1 MLEPENVSKESGIVW
16 HHFQET
22 PMPISTYLIA
32 FVVSDFTNLSSS
44 DGFYSTWQRE
54 AAIGQAQ
61 YSIEVTPRLMSAL
74 EAYTGLEYFL
84 PKLDQVAVPDFDAGA
99 MENWGLITYREQ
111 LILYVEGVS
120 RAMDKQN
127 VATIIAHELAH
138 KWFGNLVSPKWWKYL
153 WLNEGF
159 ATFFEYFTTASV
171 ETSWRLDHQFVPYAV
186 QSALSSDSLQSSHPM
201 TVDVGSPNEISAIFS
216 TVSYSKAGSVI
227 RMIEHCLTPETFRQ
241 GISQYVANHGNQTAE
256 PDYLFRA
263 LQEQYENEV
272 ESPGF
277 DVKTVLDTWST
288 QKGYPVI
295 TVTRN
300 YSQGQ
305 TTVQQERFLRNMSES
320 PTDTHDY
327 KCSLVD
333 VSAASNEWI
342 LFNIQETGFYRVN
355 YDARNW
361 ALLTNY
367 LNSESF
373 TNIHVLNRAQLL
385 DDAFNL
391 ARAGVL
397 NYGTALS
404 LTKYL
409 SRETDYIPW
418 YSALTGFNYLDR
430 RIRGMSEY
438 DHHTFKKYVLR
449 LFETVNNTLG
459 FEEQETDSHTTKIN
473 RNLIM
478 SWLCNYEVKSCT
490 DYATREFAALM
501 NDPDSYYISP
511 NLKSVV
517 YCNGLRFG
525 GEEEWDFLWNRYL
538 NHNVNTEQVIILGVL
553 GCTKNETL
561 AHRMSLLH
569 IGEFNNVNTE
579 QVVILG
585 VLGCTKNES
594 LAHCKS
600 LSWEF
605 LAAPRMSLLHIGEF
619 NNVNTE
625 QVIILGVLGCTKNE
639 ILVHRYLRTTIT
651 ADSGVRSQDYYR
663 IYPSVYNNPY
673 GVEHAISF
681 LEENYLNIYEY
692 NNNSTSSIISVISG
706 ISDVIS
712 TQEQVDRVKE
722 FIANELSQEFDSNV
736 TTSALN
742 SLRTAENNLLWLN
755 TYGSTIMTWIKQQD
769 YRLPTGIVP
778 DNYYVVLKPNL
789 DGDTFQFEGR
799 VNILINVTE
808 NTDRITLHAD
818 DIEIDNTTIDIQSIT
833 VSAHIVVETITYDS
847 LRQFYDFK
855 LDQELVAGRRYRI
868 LLFYRGYHREDMSG
882 FYRSYYVKDNERSE
896 LEPNIEWD
904 NFEETPMP
912 ISTYLIA
919 FVVSDFVNLSS
930 SDGFYSTWQ
939 RADAISQAQYSIDVS
954 PLIMKSLENFTE
966 LDYFLPKMDQVAVP
980 DFSAG
985 AMENWGLVTYREQY
999 ILHEEGVSTSINKQ
1013 NVATIIAHEFAHKW
1027 FGNLV
1032 SPTWWRYTWLNEG
1045 FARYF
1050 EFFTTHSVE
1059 TTWRMEDQFVVRQVH
1074 TSLSSDSLESAH
1086 ALSVDV
1092 GSPSS
1097 ICGNRTA
1104 EPDDLFA
1111 ILDSQYLQDFPNR
1124 PVSVK
1129 TVMDTWTLQSGHPVI
1144 TITRNYISG
1153 ALTVTQERFYLRRS
1167 GDSTDTHDY
1176 KTWMDSASSQI
1187 TINNFGASANDWVIF
1202 NVQQIGFYRVN
1213 YDARNWALLTNY
1225 LNSESFTNIHVLNR
1239 AQLLDDAFNL
1249 ARAEILDYT
1258 TALEITKYLS
1268 RETDYIPW
1276 FSALTGFTY
1285 LDRRFR
1291 GYGDYNYTVFKS
1303 YLVGLLSTT
1312 YQTLSL
1318 EEGADDDH
1326 TTKLNRNL
1334 ILTWLCNYGVED
1346 CTNMAKSE
1354 FNKLLLDSEYRVTPD
1369 LKTVVYC
1376 NALRYGGEEEWN
1388 FLWNRYLTH
1397 NVNTEQVLILGVL
1410 GCTRNETLAHRYL
1423 RKTITSDSGIR
1434 SQDISS
1440 VYPSVY
1446 NNIYGVDFAINFLSQ
1461 NFRDIIE
1468 FNASVPSVVAGIAG
1482 AISSQEQLNKLEQFI
1497 NDNADELGSS
1507 TTTSA
1512 LNNIQT
1518 ARINLEWLNTHGST
1532 IMTWIKQQNYRLP
1545 THIVPYHYNVVLQPN
1560 LDDDT
1565 FQFTGR
1571 VEISFNV
1578 TETTDRVQLHADDL
1592 EIDNTTIAVEPL
1604 TIWGE
1609 FDNFTTTVDSLRH
1622 IYDIKLSDYLLTGH
1636 RYRLHLNYKG
1646 YHREDMAGFYR
1657 SYYYRNGV
1665 KRWLA
1670 STQFQATSAR
1680 RAFPCFD
1687 EPALKARFKVSVAR
1701 TPDRHVL
1708 SNMPLENSEYDDV
1721 TGLWWDHFQE
1731 TPMPMSTYLVAFV
1744 VSDFV
1749 NLTSDDGKYSTW
1761 QRSDAVDQ
1769 AQYSIDVSPSV
1780 MAALENFTELDYF
1793 LPKVDQVAIPD
1804 FSAGAMENW
1813 GLVTYRE
1820 RNILL
1825 VEGVTP
1831 FSYKRF
1837 VLQVIAHEF
1846 AHKWFGNLVSP
1857 LWWRYLWISEGFARY
1872 FQYFT
1877 PAEVEPDWRMEE
1889 QFVVDQ
1895 VHSSLI
1901 SDSLANTHAMSSD
1914 VGSPSDIRTIFGTI
1928 SYNKGLSVKTVLDT
1942 WSLQEGYPLITV
1954 SRIYDSSNIYRSVTV
1969 HQSELNFNST
1979 TTRDWLR
1986 ASQENSLITDININ
2000 STEWVIFNI
2009 QETAPSYTSIE
2020 DNGFYCHFL
2029 SADFGVLVKFLSL
2042 DDLQEPQP
2050 GTSHDPDP
2058 VPITTP
2064 PQIRL
2069 IRASNIKSVPS
2080 IKIQPTTRKSR
2091 TGSAQLITGSPY
2103 KQQLSESQKKG
2114 PLPKRNGFY
2123 RVNYDDT
2130 NWNLIISFLNSDQFT
2145 DIHVLLPLYRFLQ
2158 SFYRVNYDDTNWNLI
2173 ISHLNSDQFTDIH
2186 VLNRAQLLDDSLN
2199 LARAGI
2205 LDYNTALNL
2214 TLYLT
2219 RETDYIP
2226 WYTALSSFTFL
2237 DRRLR
2242 GLGDTEYSYFKD
2254 YVLRIMETAGQVLGL
2269 SEETNE
2275 SLVTKLHRNQI
2286 LTWQCNF
2293 GVQSCIDMASS
2304 ELVKLMDDPDNYL
2317 VAPDLKTVVYCNA
2330 LRYGGEEE
2338 WNFLWNRYLTHNVN
2352 TEQVLILGVL
2362 GCTRNETLAHSN
2374 GGVDLLATILTGI
2387 ADHVSTRDQAEEIRS
2402 FIEENQANLGTALGA
2417 SQRTLET
2424 VEENLAW
2431 LDQNGGEISNWLS
2444 VSLPSTT
2451 PAPPLTTP
2459 PGGAGSFSASVVAIT
2474 VSLIMTCVRFV

>member
-1 MLEPENVSKESGIVW
+1 
-16 HHFQET
+16 
-22 PMPISTYLIA
+22 
-32 FVVSDFTNLSSS
+32 
-44 DGFYSTWQRE
+44 
-54 AAIGQAQ
+54 
-61 YSIEVTPRLMSAL
+61 
-74 EAYTGLEYFL
+74 
-84 PKLDQVAVPDFDAGA
+84 
-99 MENWGLITYREQ
+99 
-111 LILYVEGVS
+111 
-120 RAMDKQN
+120 
-127 VATIIAHELAH
+127 
-138 KWFGNLVSPKWWKYL
+138 
-153 WLNEGF
+153 
-159 ATFFEYFTTASV
+159 
-171 ETSWRLDHQFVPYAV
+171 
-186 QSALSSDSLQSSHPM
+186 
-201 TVDVGSPNEISAIFS
+201 
-216 TVSYSKAGSVI
+216 
-227 RMIEHCLTPETFRQ
+227 
-241 GISQYVANHGNQTAE
+241 
-256 PDYLFRA
+256 
-263 LQEQYENEV
+263 
-272 ESPGF
+272 
-277 DVKTVLDTWST
+277 
-288 QKGYPVI
+288 
-295 TVTRN
+295 
-300 YSQGQ
+300 
-305 TTVQQERFLRNMSES
+305 
-320 PTDTHDY
+320 
-327 KCSLVD
+327 
-333 VSAASNEWI
+333 
-342 LFNIQETGFYRVN
+342 
-355 YDARNW
+355 
-361 ALLTNY
+361 
-367 LNSESF
+367 
-373 TNIHVLNRAQLL
+373 
-385 DDAFNL
+385 
-391 ARAGVL
+391 
-397 NYGTALS
+397 
-404 LTKYL
+404 
-409 SRETDYIPW
+409 
-418 YSALTGFNYLDR
+418 
-430 RIRGMSEY
+430 
-438 DHHTFKKYVLR
+438 
-449 LFETVNNTLG
+449 
-459 FEEQETDSHTTKIN
+459 
-473 RNLIM
+473 
-478 SWLCNYEVKSCT
+478 
-490 DYATREFAALM
+490 
-501 NDPDSYYISP
+501 
-511 NLKSVV
+511 
-517 YCNGLRFG
+517 
-525 GEEEWDFLWNRYL
+525 
-538 NHNVNTEQVIILGVL
+538 
-553 GCTKNETL
+553 
-561 AHRMSLLH
+561 
-569 IGEFNNVNTE
+569 
-579 QVVILG
+579 
-585 VLGCTKNES
+585 
-594 LAHCKS
+594 
-600 LSWEF
+600 
-605 LAAPRMSLLHIGEF
+605 
-619 NNVNTE
+619 
-625 QVIILGVLGCTKNE
+625 
-639 ILVHRYLRTTIT
+639 
-651 ADSGVRSQDYYR
+651 
-663 IYPSVYNNPY
+663 
-673 GVEHAISF
+673 
-681 LEENYLNIYEY
+681 
-692 NNNSTSSIISVISG
+692 
-706 ISDVIS
+706 
-712 TQEQVDRVKE
+712 
-722 FIANELSQEFDSNV
+722 
-736 TTSALN
+736 
-742 SLRTAENNLLWLN
+742 
-755 TYGSTIMTWIKQQD
+755 
-769 YRLPTGIVP
+769 
-778 DNYYVVLKPNL
+778 
-789 DGDTFQFEGR
+789 
-799 VNILINVTE
+799 
-808 NTDRITLHAD
+808 
-818 DIEIDNTTIDIQSIT
+818 
-833 VSAHIVVETITYDS
+833 
-847 LRQFYDFK
+847 
-855 LDQELVAGRRYRI
+855 
-868 LLFYRGYHREDMSG
+868 
-882 FYRSYYVKDNERSE
+882 
-896 LEPNIEWD
+896 
-904 NFEETPMP
+904 MP

-1050 EFFTTHSVE
+1050 EFFTTHTVE

-1092 GSPSS
+1092 GSPDS
-1097 ICGNRTA
+1097 ICGNKTA

-1111 ILDSQYLQDFPNR
+1111 NLDSQYLLDFPNR

-1176 KTWMDSASSQI
+1176 KWWVPLTYTSNTNHDFLSTTTRTWMNSASSQI
-1187 TINNFGASANDWVIF
+1187 TINNLGASANDM
-1202 NVQQIGFYRVN
+1202 GFYRVN
-1213 YDARNWALLTNY
+1213 YDAQNWALLANY

-1258 TALEITKYLS
+1258 TALEITKYL
-1268 RETDYIPW
+1268 YQ
-1276 FSALTGFTY
+1276 
-1285 LDRRFR
+1285 
-1291 GYGDYNYTVFKS
+1291 GDGLHPLS

-1354 FNKLLLDSEYRVTPD
+1354 FNKLLFDSEYRVTPD

-1423 RKTITSDSGIR
+1423 RKTITSDSRIR

-1497 NDNADELGSS
+1497 NDNAEELGSS
-1507 TTTSA
+1507 ITTSA
-1512 LNNIQT
+1512 LNNLQT
-1518 ARINLEWLNTHGST
+1518 AKINLDWLNTHGST

-1578 TETTDRVQLHADDL
+1578 TETTDRIQLHANDL

-1687 EPALKARFKVSVAR
+1687 EPALKAHFKVSVAR

-1901 SDSLANTHAMSSD
+1901 SDSLASTHAMSSD

-1928 SYNKGLSVKTVLDT
+1928 SYNKGLSVKSVLDT

-1954 SRIYDSSNIYRSVTV
+1954 SRIYDSNNIYRSVSV
-1969 HQSELNFNST
+1969 HQERFYLKSSERISNTQENRWWVPLTYTSQSELNFNST

-2000 STEWVIFNI
+2000 ATEWVIFNI
-2009 QETAPSYTSIE
+2009 QET
-2020 DNGFYCHFL
+2020 
-2029 SADFGVLVKFLSL
+2029 
-2042 DDLQEPQP
+2042 
-2050 GTSHDPDP
+2050 
-2058 VPITTP
+2058 
-2064 PQIRL
+2064 
-2069 IRASNIKSVPS
+2069 
-2080 IKIQPTTRKSR
+2080 
-2091 TGSAQLITGSPY
+2091 
-2103 KQQLSESQKKG
+2103 
-2114 PLPKRNGFY
+2114 GFY

-2130 NWNLIISFLNSDQFT
+2130 NWNMIISHLNSDQFT
-2145 DIHVLLPLYRFLQ
+2145 DIHVLLPLYRFLL

-2242 GLGDTEYSYFKD
+2242 GLGDTEHSYFKD
-2254 YVLRIMETAGQVLGL
+2254 YVLRIMETARQVLGL

-2275 SLVTKLHRNQI
+2275 SLVTKLLRNQI

-2293 GVQSCIDMASS
+2293 GVQSCIGMASI
-2304 ELVKLMDDPDNYL
+2304 
-2317 VAPDLKTVVYCNA
+2317 APDLKTIVYCNA

-2352 TEQVLILGVL
+2352 SEQMIILGAL

-2374 GGVDLLATILTGI
+2374 GGVDLIATILTGI
-2387 ADHVSTRDQAEEIRS
+2387 AEHVSTRDQAEEIRN
-2402 FIEENQANLGTALGA
+2402 FIEENQANLGIAVGA
-2417 SQRTLET
+2417 SQQALET

-2431 LDQNGGEISNWLS
+2431 LAQNGEEISNWFS

-2459 PGGAGSFSASVVAIT
+2459 PGGAGSFSASVFAIS
-2474 VSLIMTCVRFV
+2474 VSLILTCVRLV

>member
-1 MLEPENVSKESGIVW
+1 MILLHYDVLTVALLTITSVQAFRSSNQSDASRRTLRENTHPNSVNYLLKQDEAEFSQKETITYETTEYRLPTSVVPDRYVITLIPNLDDGNFTFVGTVEITLNVTNATNSITVHANDLEIDNESVSVHSLTDEVDLVVLGLSPDARRHFFTVTLADSLVVGQQYRLRINYTGHLREDMGGFYRSYYYVGTEKRWLASTQFQPTSARRAFPCFDEPGLKAIFKVSIGVDSRRHALANMPVESIDLDAESVIVW

-54 AAIGQAQ
+54 AAVGQAQ

-111 LILYVEGVS
+111 LVLYVEGVS

-159 ATFFEYFTTASV
+159 ATFFEYFTTASVRIGKDELEEVNPHLRGGKVEYHLGKTTPSSPDRDSNLDLPVLNSRAQYVKRV

-277 DVKTVLDTWST
+277 DVKTVLDTWSM

-305 TTVQQERFLRNMSES
+305 TIVRQERFLRNMSES

-327 KCSLVD
+327 KWWVPLTYTTQSQLDFNTTTAKTWLEASQDSSLVD

-361 ALLTNY
+361 ALITNY

-385 DDAFNL
+385 DDSFNL

-438 DHHTFKKYVLR
+438 DHHTFKKCVLR
-449 LFETVNNTLG
+449 LFETVNDTLG
-459 FEEQETDSHTTKIN
+459 FEEQERDSHTTKIN

-525 GEEEWDFLWNRYL
+525 GEEEWNFLWNRYL

-553 GCTKNETL
+553 GCTKNESL

-585 VLGCTKNES
+585 ALGCTKNEN
-594 LAHCKS
+594 
-600 LSWEF
+600 F
-605 LAAPRMSLLHIGEF
+605 
-619 NNVNTE
+619 E
-625 QVIILGVLGCTKNE
+625 QS
-639 ILVHRYLRTTIT
+639 H
-651 ADSGVRSQDYYR
+651 
-663 IYPSVYNNPY
+663 
-673 GVEHAISF
+673 
-681 LEENYLNIYEY
+681 
-692 NNNSTSSIISVISG
+692 NNSTSSIISVISG

-868 LLFYRGYHREDMSG
+868 LLFYKGFHREDMSG
-882 FYRSYYVKDNERSE
+882 FYRSYYDKDNERSE

-1097 ICGNRTA
+1097 IWSI
-1104 EPDDLFA
+1104 F
-1111 ILDSQYLQDFPNR
+1111 S
-1124 PVSVK
+1124 
-1129 TVMDTWTLQSGHPVI
+1129 
-1144 TITRNYISG
+1144 TIT
-1153 ALTVTQERFYLRRS
+1153 
-1167 GDSTDTHDY
+1167 
-1176 KTWMDSASSQI
+1176 
-1187 TINNFGASANDWVIF
+1187 
-1202 NVQQIGFYRVN
+1202 
-1213 YDARNWALLTNY
+1213 
-1225 LNSESFTNIHVLNR
+1225 
-1239 AQLLDDAFNL
+1239 
-1249 ARAEILDYT
+1249 
-1258 TALEITKYLS
+1258 
-1268 RETDYIPW
+1268 
-1276 FSALTGFTY
+1276 
-1285 LDRRFR
+1285 
-1291 GYGDYNYTVFKS
+1291 
-1303 YLVGLLSTT
+1303 
-1312 YQTLSL
+1312 
-1318 EEGADDDH
+1318 
-1326 TTKLNRNL
+1326 
-1334 ILTWLCNYGVED
+1334 
-1346 CTNMAKSE
+1346 
-1354 FNKLLLDSEYRVTPD
+1354 
-1369 LKTVVYC
+1369 
-1376 NALRYGGEEEWN
+1376 
-1388 FLWNRYLTH
+1388 
-1397 NVNTEQVLILGVL
+1397 
-1410 GCTRNETLAHRYL
+1410 
-1423 RKTITSDSGIR
+1423 
-1434 SQDISS
+1434 
-1440 VYPSVY
+1440 
-1446 NNIYGVDFAINFLSQ
+1446 
-1461 NFRDIIE
+1461 
-1468 FNASVPSVVAGIAG
+1468 
-1482 AISSQEQLNKLEQFI
+1482 
-1497 NDNADELGSS
+1497 
-1507 TTTSA
+1507 
-1512 LNNIQT
+1512 
-1518 ARINLEWLNTHGST
+1518 
-1532 IMTWIKQQNYRLP
+1532 
-1545 THIVPYHYNVVLQPN
+1545 
-1560 LDDDT
+1560 
-1565 FQFTGR
+1565 
-1571 VEISFNV
+1571 
-1578 TETTDRVQLHADDL
+1578 
-1592 EIDNTTIAVEPL
+1592 
-1604 TIWGE
+1604 
-1609 FDNFTTTVDSLRH
+1609 
-1622 IYDIKLSDYLLTGH
+1622 
-1636 RYRLHLNYKG
+1636 
-1646 YHREDMAGFYR
+1646 
-1657 SYYYRNGV
+1657 
-1665 KRWLA
+1665 
-1670 STQFQATSAR
+1670 
-1680 RAFPCFD
+1680 
-1687 EPALKARFKVSVAR
+1687 
-1701 TPDRHVL
+1701 
-1708 SNMPLENSEYDDV
+1708 
-1721 TGLWWDHFQE
+1721 
-1731 TPMPMSTYLVAFV
+1731 
-1744 VSDFV
+1744 
-1749 NLTSDDGKYSTW
+1749 
-1761 QRSDAVDQ
+1761 
-1769 AQYSIDVSPSV
+1769 
-1780 MAALENFTELDYF
+1780 
-1793 LPKVDQVAIPD
+1793 
-1804 FSAGAMENW
+1804 
-1813 GLVTYRE
+1813 
-1820 RNILL
+1820 
-1825 VEGVTP
+1825 
-1831 FSYKRF
+1831 
-1837 VLQVIAHEF
+1837 
-1846 AHKWFGNLVSP
+1846 
-1857 LWWRYLWISEGFARY
+1857 
-1872 FQYFT
+1872 
-1877 PAEVEPDWRMEE
+1877 
-1889 QFVVDQ
+1889 
-1895 VHSSLI
+1895 
-1901 SDSLANTHAMSSD
+1901 
-1914 VGSPSDIRTIFGTI
+1914 
-1928 SYNKGLSVKTVLDT
+1928 YNKGK
-1942 WSLQEGYPLITV
+1942 
-1954 SRIYDSSNIYRSVTV
+1954 
-1969 HQSELNFNST
+1969 
-1979 TTRDWLR
+1979 
-1986 ASQENSLITDININ
+1986 
-2000 STEWVIFNI
+2000 
-2009 QETAPSYTSIE
+2009 
-2020 DNGFYCHFL
+2020 
-2029 SADFGVLVKFLSL
+2029 
-2042 DDLQEPQP
+2042 
-2050 GTSHDPDP
+2050 
-2058 VPITTP
+2058 
-2064 PQIRL
+2064 
-2069 IRASNIKSVPS
+2069 
-2080 IKIQPTTRKSR
+2080 
-2091 TGSAQLITGSPY
+2091 
-2103 KQQLSESQKKG
+2103 
-2114 PLPKRNGFY
+2114 
-2123 RVNYDDT
+2123 
-2130 NWNLIISFLNSDQFT
+2130 
-2145 DIHVLLPLYRFLQ
+2145 
-2158 SFYRVNYDDTNWNLI
+2158 
-2173 ISHLNSDQFTDIH
+2173 
-2186 VLNRAQLLDDSLN
+2186 
-2199 LARAGI
+2199 
-2205 LDYNTALNL
+2205 
-2214 TLYLT
+2214 
-2219 RETDYIP
+2219 
-2226 WYTALSSFTFL
+2226 
-2237 DRRLR
+2237 
-2242 GLGDTEYSYFKD
+2242 
-2254 YVLRIMETAGQVLGL
+2254 
-2269 SEETNE
+2269 
-2275 SLVTKLHRNQI
+2275 HR
-2286 LTWQCNF
+2286 
-2293 GVQSCIDMASS
+2293 
-2304 ELVKLMDDPDNYL
+2304 
-2317 VAPDLKTVVYCNA
+2317 
-2330 LRYGGEEE
+2330 
-2338 WNFLWNRYLTHNVN
+2338 
-2352 TEQVLILGVL
+2352 
-2362 GCTRNETLAHSN
+2362 
-2374 GGVDLLATILTGI
+2374 
-2387 ADHVSTRDQAEEIRS
+2387 
-2402 FIEENQANLGTALGA
+2402 
-2417 SQRTLET
+2417 
-2424 VEENLAW
+2424 
-2431 LDQNGGEISNWLS
+2431 
-2444 VSLPSTT
+2444 
-2451 PAPPLTTP
+2451 
-2459 PGGAGSFSASVVAIT
+2459 
-2474 VSLIMTCVRFV
+2474 